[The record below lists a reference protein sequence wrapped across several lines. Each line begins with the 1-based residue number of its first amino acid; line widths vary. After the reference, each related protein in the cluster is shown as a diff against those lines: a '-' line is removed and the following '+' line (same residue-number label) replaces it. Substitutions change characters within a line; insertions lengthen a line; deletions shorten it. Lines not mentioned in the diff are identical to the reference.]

1 MTDEC
6 PCFMDSSGKI
16 VHLPNCT
23 KVENGGDSST
33 CSKHANVVP
42 KEGCYVCDE
51 PSDESSQST
60 ENTLEPP
67 KPEPDAW
74 VWNKYVLNKTSSV
87 SVTTVDKP
95 RTVAENLVKEGE
107 IEDISKINK
116 VPESEERLFSAETI
130 QKTIQDIIRFF
141 DERIENELEIQE
153 NAYQDSW
160 EEKSSIV
167 ACNNYKLAK
176 EKLEELEKVFTQ
188 E

>member
-33 CSKHANVVP
+33 SSKFVAGELDNPTSEKDGV
-42 KEGCYVCDE
+42 
-51 PSDESSQST
+51 
-60 ENTLEPP
+60 EPP

-130 QKTIQDIIRFF
+130 QDTARFQEHPREIEHLGRKLEAAVNGTIDKELVLELVQDVHEKA
-141 DERIENELEIQE
+141 DEIGELEE
-153 NAYQDSW
+153 
-160 EEKSSIV
+160 
-167 ACNNYKLAK
+167 
-176 EKLEELEKVFTQ
+176 VFSA